1 MGKKENEF
9 SRDDTVGTPTYIL
22 SAIVE
27 VLGPIALDPCS
38 HPAAVVPC
46 EVAILLPEY
55 APARSSFA
63 RETRYGD
70 GLAFQWDGRG
80 LVYVN
85 PPYSDLGP
93 WCEKAARDGDE
104 VVLLVPSR
112 TGNVYWPETAGLA
125 DVEVRLPR
133 VTHHGSKVHAPWH
146 SWLLYYGPRVETA
159 LGLCQLGEV
168 RVHPRHVTLNADPS
182 ERWRKAS

>member
-9 SRDDTVGTPTYIL
+9 SVDDTVGTPEYVL
-22 SAIVE
+22 EGIVAAF
-27 VLGPIALDPCS
+27 GPIGLDPCS

-55 APARSSFA
+55 APASSPLA
-63 RETRYGD
+63 RTTRYGD
-70 GLAFQWDGRG
+70 GLATPWDGCG
-80 LVYVN
+80 LVYAN

-104 VVLLVPSR
+104 VVLLVPAR
-112 TGNVYWPETAGLA
+112 TGNVYWPNTAGLA
-125 DVEVRLPR
+125 DLEVRLPR
-133 VTHHGSKVHAPWH
+133 VTHHGSKTHAPWH
-146 SWLLYYGPRVETA
+146 SWLLYYGARIEAA
-159 LGLCQLGEV
+159 LGLCSLGEV

-182 ERWRKAS
+182 ARWRKVS